1 VTGSRRERGQQL
13 LNDLKEKKRILKM
26 NKKAS
31 DRTLWWTRFGRCY
44 GILV

>member
-31 DRTLWWTRFGRCY
+31 DRTL
-44 GILV
+44 